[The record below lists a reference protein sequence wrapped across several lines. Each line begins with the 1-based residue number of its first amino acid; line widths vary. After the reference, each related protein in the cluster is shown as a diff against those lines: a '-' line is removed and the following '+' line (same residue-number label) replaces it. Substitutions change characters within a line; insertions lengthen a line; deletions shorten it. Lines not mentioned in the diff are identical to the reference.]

1 MCKRILIILFV
12 FTCANNSYADALYSI
27 LNSSRNIEGIE
38 GHISNVAEDTLH
50 SQLDIENLMKDLKG
64 NTSGSSGWGTY
75 QFHDYQSYGQG
86 ASNWADLSQTVKV
99 GGGTGQLGQVV
110 NAISREFPIDANA
123 FSSGVTS
130 PSSRAYYADQSQ
142 TIVAARAASQLD
154 YDKVQDQITYQQML
168 QQQIEKTDN
177 LKSAVDLNN
186 RIQVEANL
194 INLEILRQAT
204 ISNQQQAITAQGG
217 VNNALMN
224 AKFLTKK

>member
-1 MCKRILIILFV
+1 VDGNL
-12 FTCANNSYADALYSI
+12 S
-27 LNSSRNIEGIE
+27 
-38 GHISNVAEDTLH
+38 GH
-50 SQLDIENLMKDLKG
+50 
-64 NTSGSSGWGTY
+64 SGWGAY

-86 ASNWADLSQTVKV
+86 ASSWADLSQTVKT
-99 GGGTGQLGQVV
+99 GGSTGQLGQVV
-110 NAISREFPIDANA
+110 NNISREFPIDTNA
-123 FSSGVTS
+123 FSNGVTS
-130 PSSRAYYADQSQ
+130 SSSRAYYADQSQ

-154 YDKVQDQITYQQML
+154 YDKVQDQIAYQQML

-194 INLEILRQAT
+194 INLEILRQAA